1 MSGSVNPARSEW
13 DVIVVGGAP
22 PGETISLYSSQA
34 GLSVALVEQ
43 DRVGGECLFWACM
56 PSKALLL
63 PVQARNLAIDLPG
76 MRQLVNGRRVDA
88 GAVMAR
94 RDEITYNHD
103 DKEPV
108 DLMLSND
115 IDVIRG
121 RGRLVGQRTVEVSD
135 DGRTREISARQA
147 VVLSPGTDAA
157 VPPIPGLADARPWRS
172 RDVTNMHEVPR
183 RVVVI
188 GGGVVACEAATW
200 LRGLGVEELTLVF
213 PGERL
218 LAMKEPF
225 VGELVHDAF
234 AADGIRVRTDTPVTG
249 VSRERV
255 EDQGIGRSH
264 GGPVTVTVGDGEEL
278 VADEVLVATGRVPNS
293 RDIGLETVGVRTT
306 DRGFVEVDDHL
317 TVPGTDWLYVLG
329 DLTGRALLT
338 HMGKYHARIAGEVI
352 AARAAGRPLD
362 ERPYNPY
369 TDLADQDG
377 APQVIFCDPE
387 VASVGLTETEALDRE
402 IPVEVVERD
411 FAGIDGARL
420 AREHYVGRAKLV
432 VDTAADT
439 LVGATFV
446 GPGVSELLHAA
457 TVAVTG
463 KVPVSALRHAVAS
476 FPTISEIWLYL
487 LEELRARRGQAGRG
501 AA

>member
-1 MSGSVNPARSEW
+1 MTGSINPARSEW

-22 PGETISLYSSQA
+22 PGETVSLYGSQA

-63 PVQARNLAIDLPG
+63 PVQARNLAVDLPG
-76 MRQLVNGRRVDA
+76 LRQLVNDRRVDA
-88 GAVMAR
+88 EAVLAR
-94 RDEITYNHD
+94 RDEITYHHD

-108 DLMLSND
+108 DLMLSH
-115 IDVIRG
+115 DVDVLRG
-121 RGRLVGQRTVEVSD
+121 RARLVGPRTVEVSD
-135 DGRTREISARQA
+135 DGRTREITARQA
-147 VVLSPGTDAA
+147 VVLAPGTDAA
-157 VPPIPGLADARPWRS
+157 VPPIPGLAEARPWRS
-172 RDVTNMHEVPR
+172 RDATNMHEVPR

-200 LRGLGVEELTLVF
+200 LRGLGVEELTLVV
-213 PGERL
+213 PGDRL
-218 LAMKEPF
+218 LRMKEPF
-225 VGELVHDAF
+225 AGELVRDAF
-234 AADGIRVRTDTPVTG
+234 TADGITVRTGTPVTG
-249 VSRERV
+249 VRRAQV
-255 EDQGIGRSH
+255 DDRGIGRAH
-264 GGPVTVTVGDGEEL
+264 GGEVTVTIGEGDEI

-293 RDIGLETVGVRTT
+293 REIGLETVGVRTT

-329 DLTGRALLT
+329 DLNGRALLT

-362 ERPYNPY
+362 DRPYNPY
-369 TDLADQDG
+369 TDVADQDG
-377 APQVIFCDPE
+377 APQVVFCDPE
-387 VASVGLTETEALDRE
+387 VASVGRTEAEARDRE
-402 IPVEVVERD
+402 IPIVVVERD

-420 AREHYVGRAKLV
+420 ARQHYAGRAKLV
-432 VDTAADT
+432 VDGAQDT

-463 KVPVSALRHAVAS
+463 KVPISALRHAVAS

-487 LEELRARRGQAGRG
+487 LEELRARR
-501 AA
+501 AAA

>member
-1 MSGSVNPARSEW
+1 MNGSINPARSEW

-22 PGETISLYSSQA
+22 PGETISLYSSFA

-56 PSKALLL
+56 PSKAMLL
-63 PVQARNLAIDLPG
+63 PVHARNLAVDLPG

-88 GAVMAR
+88 DAVLAR

-103 DKEPV
+103 DKQSV
-108 DLMLSND
+108 DLMLSH
-115 IDVIRG
+115 DVDVLRG
-121 RGRLVGQRTVEVSD
+121 RGRLVGPKTVEVSD
-135 DGRTREISARQA
+135 DGRTREITATQA
-147 VVLSPGTDAA
+147 VVLSPGTDGAL
-157 VPPIPGLADARPWRS
+157 PPITGLADARPWRS

-183 RVVVI
+183 RMVVI

-218 LAMKEPF
+218 LEMKEPF
-225 VGELVHDAF
+225 VGELVRQAF
-234 AADGIRVRTDTPVTG
+234 EADGITVRTGTPVHE
-249 VSRERV
+249 VLREKVDDR
-255 EDQGIGRSH
+255 GIGRTH
-264 GGPVTVTVGDGEEL
+264 GDEVTVTVGDGERL

-293 RDIGLETVGVRTT
+293 RDIGLEAVGVPTT

-329 DLTGRALLT
+329 DLNGRALLT

-352 AARAAGRPLD
+352 AARAAGKPLD
-362 ERPYNPY
+362 ERPFNPY
-369 TDLADQDG
+369 TDQADKDG
-377 APQVIFCDPE
+377 APQVVFCDPE
-387 VASVGLTETEALDRE
+387 VASVGLTEAEALDRE

-432 VDTAADT
+432 IDNSTDT
-439 LVGATFV
+439 LVGVTFV
-446 GPGVSELLHAA
+446 GSGVSELLHAA
-457 TVAVTG
+457 TVAVVG
-463 KVPVSALRHAVAS
+463 KVPVSVLRHAVAS

-487 LEELRARRGQAGRG
+487 LEELRQRR
-501 AA
+501 AAA

>member
-1 MSGSVNPARSEW
+1 MAGSVNPARSEW

-56 PSKALLL
+56 PSKAMLL
-63 PVQARNLAIDLPG
+63 PVQLRNLAIDTPG
-76 MRQLVNGRRVDA
+76 VRQLVNGRRVDA
-88 GAVMAR
+88 PAVLAR
-94 RDEITYNHD
+94 RDEVTFDHD
-103 DKEPV
+103 DKVPV
-108 DLMLSND
+108 DLMLRND
-115 IDVIRG
+115 VDVIRG
-121 RGRLVGQRTVEVSD
+121 RARLAGPRTVEVSD
-135 DGRTREISARQA
+135 DGRTREITARRA

-157 VPPIPGLADARPWRS
+157 VPPIPGLAEAKPWRS
-172 RDVTNMHEVPR
+172 RDATNMHEVPR
-183 RVVVI
+183 RMVVI

-218 LAMKEPF
+218 LGMKEPF
-225 VGELVHDAF
+225 VGDLVLAGF
-234 AADGIRVRTDTPVTG
+234 EADGITVRTGTPVNK

-255 EDQGIGRSH
+255 DDRGIGRRH
-264 GGPVTVTVGDGEEL
+264 GGEVTVTVGGGDEL
-278 VADEVLVATGRVPNS
+278 VADELLAATGRVPNS
-293 RDIGLETVGVRTT
+293 RDLGLETVGVETT

-317 TVPGTDWLYVLG
+317 TVPGTDWLYVIG

-387 VASVGLTETEALDRE
+387 VASVGLTEAEALDRE
-402 IPVEVVERD
+402 LPVEVVERD

-432 VDTAADT
+432 VDNARDT

-463 KVPVSALRHAVAS
+463 KVPVPALRHAVAS

-487 LEELRARRGQAGRG
+487 LEQLRQQR
-501 AA
+501 AAA

>member
-1 MSGSVNPARSEW
+1 MAGSVNPARSEW
-13 DVIVVGGAP
+13 DVVVVGGAP

-43 DRVGGECLFWACM
+43 DKIGGECLYWACM

-63 PVQARNLAIDLPG
+63 PVQARNLAIDTPG

-88 GAVMAR
+88 AAVLAR

-103 DKEPV
+103 DKKSV
-108 DLMLSND
+108 DLMLHND
-115 IDVIRG
+115 VDVIRG
-121 RGRLVGQRTVEVSD
+121 RARLAGPRTVEVSD
-135 DGRTREISARQA
+135 DGRTREITARQA
-147 VVLSPGTDAA
+147 VVLTPGTDAA
-157 VPPIPGLADARPWRS
+157 VPPIPGLAEARPWRS
-172 RDVTNMHEVPR
+172 RDVTNLHEVPR

-218 LAMKEPF
+218 LGMKEPF
-225 VGELVHDAF
+225 VGGLVRDAF
-234 AADGIRVRTDTPVTG
+234 EADGIGVRADTPVRE

-255 EDQGIGRSH
+255 DDRGIGRRH
-264 GGPVTVTVGDGEEL
+264 GGEVTVTVGDGDRI

-293 RDIGLETVGVRTT
+293 RDIGLETVGVETT

-362 ERPYNPY
+362 DRPYNAY
-369 TDLADQDG
+369 TDHADSAG

-387 VASVGLTETEALDRE
+387 VASVGLTEAEALGRE

-432 VDTAADT
+432 VDNARDT

-463 KVPVSALRHAVAS
+463 KVPVPALRHAVAS

-487 LEELRARRGQAGRG
+487 LEQLRQER
-501 AA
+501 AAA

>member
-1 MSGSVNPARSEW
+1 MSGSINPARSQW

-56 PSKALLL
+56 PSKAMLL
-63 PVQARNLAIDLPG
+63 PVQARNLAVDLPG

-88 GAVMAR
+88 EAVLAR
-94 RDEITYNHD
+94 RDEITFNHD
-103 DKEPV
+103 DKQSV

-115 IDVIRG
+115 VDVIRG
-121 RGRLVGQRTVEVSD
+121 RGRLVGPRRVEVSD
-135 DGRTREISARQA
+135 NGRTREITADKA
-147 VVLSPGTDAA
+147 VVLSPGTDGAM
-157 VPPIPGLADARPWRS
+157 PPITGLADARPWRS
-172 RDVTNMHEVPR
+172 RDVTNMHDVPR
-183 RVVVI
+183 RMVVI

-218 LAMKEPF
+218 LATKEPF
-225 VGELVHDAF
+225 VGGLVRDAF
-234 AADGIRVRTDTPVTG
+234 EADGITVLTGTPVHE
-249 VSRERV
+249 VRRERV
-255 EDQGIGRSH
+255 DDRGIGRTH
-264 GGPVTVTVGDGEEL
+264 GGEATVSVGDGETL

-293 RDIGLETVGVRTT
+293 RDIGLEAVGVRTT
-306 DRGFVEVDDHL
+306 DRGFVEVDDHM

-369 TDLADQDG
+369 TDQADKDG

-387 VASVGLTETEALDRE
+387 VASVGLTEAEALDRD

-432 VDTAADT
+432 VNNADDT

-446 GPGVSELLHAA
+446 GSGMSELLHGAS
-457 TVAVTG
+457 VAVVG
-463 KVPVSALRHAVAS
+463 KVPISALRHVVAS

-487 LEELRARRGQAGRG
+487 LEELRQRRV

>member
-1 MSGSVNPARSEW
+1 MAGSVNPARSEW

-43 DRVGGECLFWACM
+43 DRVGGECLYWACM

-63 PVQARNLAIDLPG
+63 PVQARNLAVDLPG

-88 GAVMAR
+88 DAVMAR
-94 RDEITYNHD
+94 RDEITYHHD
-103 DKEPV
+103 DKQSV
-108 DLMLSND
+108 DVMLSNGV
-115 IDVIRG
+115 DVLRG
-121 RGRLVGQRTVEVSD
+121 RGRLAAPRTVEVSD
-135 DGRTREISARQA
+135 NGRTREITARAA
-147 VVLSPGTDAA
+147 VVLAPGTDSAM
-157 VPPIPGLADARPWRS
+157 PPIAGLADAKPWRS
-172 RDVTNMHEVPR
+172 RDVTNVHEVPR

-188 GGGVVACEAATW
+188 GGGIVACEAATW

-218 LAMKEPF
+218 MAMKEPF
-225 VGELVHDAF
+225 AGDLVREAF
-234 AADGIRVRTDTPVTG
+234 EADGIVVRTGTPVTA
-249 VSRERV
+249 VARERV
-255 EDQGIGRSH
+255 DDRGIGRRH
-264 GGPVTVTVGDGEEL
+264 GGPVTVTVGEGEQI

-293 RDIGLETVGVRTT
+293 REIGLDTVDVATT
-306 DRGFVEVDDHL
+306 SRGFVEVDDHM

-329 DLTGRALLT
+329 DLNGRALLT

-362 ERPYNPY
+362 DRPYNPY
-369 TDLADQDG
+369 TDLADRDG
-377 APQVIFCDPE
+377 APQVVFCDPE
-387 VASVGLTETEALDRE
+387 VASVGLTEAEARDRG
-402 IPVEVVERD
+402 IAVEMVERD

-432 VDTAADT
+432 LDRAGDT

-457 TVAVTG
+457 TVAVIG
-463 KVPVSALRHAVAS
+463 RVPVGALRHAVAS

-487 LEELRARRGQAGRG
+487 LEELRAARS

>member
-1 MSGSVNPARSEW
+1 MTGSINPARSEW
-13 DVIVVGGAP
+13 DVVVVGGAP

-56 PSKALLL
+56 PSKAMLL
-63 PVQARNLAIDLPG
+63 PVQVRNLAVDTPG
-76 MRQLVNGRRVDA
+76 MKQLVNDRRVDA
-88 GAVMAR
+88 EAVLMR

-103 DKEPV
+103 DKQSV
-108 DLMLSND
+108 DLMLSHD
-115 IDVIRG
+115 VDVIRG
-121 RGRLVGQRTVEVSD
+121 RARLVGPRTVEVSD
-135 DGRTREISARQA
+135 NGRTREITARRA

-157 VPPIPGLADARPWRS
+157 VPPIPGLAEAKPWRS
-172 RDVTNMHEVPR
+172 RDVTNMHEVPQ

-218 LAMKEPF
+218 LGMKEPF
-225 VGELVHDAF
+225 AGELVYDAF
-234 AADGIRVRTDTPVTG
+234 TADGIKVRTGTPVTG

-255 EDQGIGRSH
+255 DDRGIGRVH
-264 GGPVTVTVGDGEEL
+264 GGEVTVTVGEGEQI

-293 RDIGLETVGVRTT
+293 REIGLETVGVEPTS
-306 DRGFVEVDDHL
+306 RGFVEVDDHL

-329 DLTGRALLT
+329 DLNGRALLT
-338 HMGKYHARIAGEVI
+338 HMGKYHARVAGEVI

-362 ERPYNPY
+362 ERPYNPF
-369 TDLADQDG
+369 TDIADQDG
-377 APQVIFCDPE
+377 APQVVFCDPE
-387 VASVGLTETEALDRE
+387 VASVGLTEAEALDRE
-402 IPVEVVERD
+402 LPVEVVERD
-411 FAGIDGARL
+411 FVGIDGARL

-432 VDTAADT
+432 VDNARDT

-446 GPGVSELLHAA
+446 GSGVSELLHAA
-457 TVAVTG
+457 TVAVIG
-463 KVPVSALRHAVAS
+463 KVPTSALRHAVAS

-487 LEELRARRGQAGRG
+487 LEELRAQRR
-501 AA
+501 AAA